1 MKNPWKQIYKGKR
14 SGEDFIVA
22 EADKAYIEKFL
33 ESEITI

>member
-22 EADKAYIEKFL
+22 EEVVIFCTFQT
-33 ESEITI
+33 SH